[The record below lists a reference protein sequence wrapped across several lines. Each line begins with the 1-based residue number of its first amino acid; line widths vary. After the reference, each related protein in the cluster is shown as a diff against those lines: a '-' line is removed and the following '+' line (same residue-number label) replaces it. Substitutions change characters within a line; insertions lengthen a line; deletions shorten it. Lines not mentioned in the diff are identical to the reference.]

1 MEEVTI
7 PIIIHV
13 PEKNKSV
20 SIHSPSSLHELAHA
34 DNPALQRIAFS
45 YVFFLKMLGYADAMA
60 NKTFSP
66 EELTSHLEE
75 YKELYA
81 GDMLDLTSVSEDTIG
96 KHITDLVR
104 SDDFEERYEPFLR
117 TITGEIFRV
126 FACGAIAQD
135 EGEVGVGSSSVKH
148 HFTKA

>member
-1 MEEVTI
+1 MEEVVI

-20 SIHSPSSLHELAHA
+20 SIHSPSSLHELANE

-45 YVFFLKMLGYADAMA
+45 YVFFLKMLGYADLMA
-60 NKTFSP
+60 NKTFP
-66 EELTSHLEE
+66 TEELTSHLEE
-75 YKELYA
+75 YKELYS
-81 GDMLDLTSVSEDTIG
+81 GDMLDLNSVSEDKIG

-104 SDDFEERYEPFLR
+104 SDAFEEKYEPFIR

-135 EGEVGVGSSSVKH
+135 EGEVGVGNSIMKN